1 MKYCCLAQI
10 TRRVGYYKSQKPLQ
24 CTLDSAT
31 RQEKRPGRSP
41 QLICKV
47 SPGTGKSIKDA

>member
-31 RQEKRPGRSP
+31 RQKKRPGRSP

-47 SPGTGKSIKDA
+47 SPGTGKSIKHA